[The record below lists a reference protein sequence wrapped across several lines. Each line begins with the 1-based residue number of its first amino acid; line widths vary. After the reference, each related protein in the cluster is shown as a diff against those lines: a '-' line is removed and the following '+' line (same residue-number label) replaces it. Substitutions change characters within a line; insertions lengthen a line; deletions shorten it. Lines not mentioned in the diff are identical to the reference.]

1 MPLRAPPLVRRA
13 SLLAAATAGAAVAL
27 LSQRFGRKAAP
38 SGARVEGPLDSVND
52 AFHDAYD
59 GARDEAEADAPVF
72 VVLADALI
80 VHRRGE
86 RNSTTFSPRSF
97 HVVKSVAH
105 APVAIYALLHRGAGR
120 AFDDAAAARLALLR
134 ERLAQSLAALG
145 GGNGDFAYER
155 NVVTDLRIVL
165 DASLAFIDAAS
176 AAGHTSTA
184 DLEGFA
190 GETGPAL
197 MRLIRH
203 ATRIQLHALDVCATE
218 NIARLDLAERR
229 SLQVI
234 VTGDHQARARSLAM
248 QYFQARFGE
257 TKGAEDRVAYA
268 EGVSDEAD
276 ALALVGTRRLDAAIA
291 GAFFGDPKR
300 LQRDVLGDAVHERL
314 AELELPRFV

>member
-1 MPLRAPPLVRRA
+1 M
-13 SLLAAATAGAAVAL
+13 
-27 LSQRFGRKAAP
+27 
-38 SGARVEGPLDSVND
+38 ARVDGPLDAVND

-59 GARDEAEADAPVF
+59 GARDEAESDAPVF

-86 RNSTTFSPRSF
+86 RHETTFSPRSF
-97 HVVKSVAH
+97 HVAKSVAH
-105 APVAIYALLHRGAGR
+105 APVAVYALLHREAGH
-120 AFDDAAAARLALLR
+120 AFDDPTSARLALLR
-134 ERLAQSLAALG
+134 ARLAQSLAALG
-145 GGNGDFAYER
+145 GGNGDFAHER
-155 NVVTDLRIVL
+155 DVVADLRIVL
-165 DASLAFIDAAS
+165 DASLAFIDGAI
-176 AAGHTSTA
+176 AAGRTSAA

-190 GETGPAL
+190 GETGAAL
-197 MRLIRH
+197 MRLIKH
-203 ATRIQLHALDVCATE
+203 ATRIQLHALDACVTE
-218 NIARLDLAERR
+218 HVARLSPAERR

-257 TKGAEDRVAYA
+257 TRGAEDRVAYA

-314 AELELPRFV
+314 AELDLPLIA